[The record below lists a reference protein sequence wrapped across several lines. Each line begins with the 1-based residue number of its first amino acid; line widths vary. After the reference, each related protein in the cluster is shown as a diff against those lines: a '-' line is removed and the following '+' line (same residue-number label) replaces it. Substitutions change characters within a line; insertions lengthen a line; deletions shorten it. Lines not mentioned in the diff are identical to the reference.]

1 MSEENLKPDQDV
13 EQHSIIKS
21 VFLHL
26 FPGLLITLFFLVVLP
41 MSIVRGG
48 TSYLAILLAILFVLI
63 PFELGY
69 LFYQGKRKNGRFSL
83 KSIIL
88 YREKIS
94 VGQYLVIIPALYFFI
109 VIISLLLSPIRTFI
123 IDTFFSWVP
132 GWVFLE
138 DFLTDSYAY
147 SRSSLIPSLFLGLLL
162 SGFGASVVEELY
174 FRGYLLPRISRFK
187 MLAPLMNVA
196 LFSLYH
202 FFSPWQY
209 PAIFLGFL
217 PVVYVVYLKKNIYLG
232 IVIHCLLNGIGVL
245 HLMSSVLSYNN

>member
-1 MSEENLKPDQDV
+1 MSEEDLKPDHNI

-21 VFLHL
+21 IFLHL

-41 MSIVRGG
+41 MSIIRGG
-48 TSYLAILLAILFVLI
+48 TSYLAILLAILLVLI

-69 LFYQGKRKNGRFSL
+69 LFYQGKKKNGRFSL
-83 KSIIL
+83 KGIIL
-88 YREKIS
+88 YREKIP

-109 VIISLLLSPIRTFI
+109 VILSLLLSPVRTFI

-132 GWVFLE
+132 SWVFLE
-138 DFLTDSYAY
+138 HFLEDPSAY
-147 SRSSLIPSLFLGLLL
+147 SRSSLILTLFLGLLL

-217 PVVYVVYLKKNIYLG
+217 PVAYVIYLKKNIYLG
-232 IVIHCLLNGIGVL
+232 IIIHCLLNGIGVL
-245 HLMSSVLSYNN
+245 RVLFMILRYNS

>member
-1 MSEENLKPDQDV
+1 MSEEDLKPGHDI

-26 FPGLLITLFFLVVLP
+26 LPGLLITLFFLVVLP

-69 LFYQGKRKNGRFSL
+69 LFYQGKKRNGRFSL
-83 KSIIL
+83 KGIIL

-94 VGQYLVIIPALYFFI
+94 VGEYLLIIPVLYLFI
-109 VIISLLLSPIRTFI
+109 VIISLLLSPVRTFI

-138 DFLTDSYAY
+138 DFLEDLAAY
-147 SRSSLIPSLFLGLLL
+147 SRSSLILTLFLGLLL
-162 SGFGASVVEELY
+162 SGFGASIVEELY

-209 PAIFLGFL
+209 PVIFLAFL
-217 PVVYVVYLKKNIYLG
+217 PIVYVVYLKKNIYLG
-232 IVIHCLLNGIGVL
+232 IIVHCLLNGIGVL
-245 HLMSSVLSYNN
+245 HLMSSILSYNN

>member
-1 MSEENLKPDQDV
+1 MAEENSIPDHDI
-13 EQHSIIKS
+13 EQHSLIKS

-41 MSIVRGG
+41 MSIIRGG

-63 PFELGY
+63 PLELGY

-83 KSIIL
+83 KGIIL

-94 VGQYLVIIPALYFFI
+94 VGEYLVIIPAVYFFV

-138 DFLTDSYAY
+138 DFLEDLSAY
-147 SRSSLIPSLFLGLLL
+147 SRSSLIPTLFLGLLL

-174 FRGYLLPRISRFK
+174 FRGYLLPRISRYK

-196 LFSLYH
+196 LFSFYH

-209 PAIFLGFL
+209 PVIFLAFL
-217 PVVYVVYLKKNIYLG
+217 PLVYVVYIKKNIYLG
-232 IVIHCLLNGIGVL
+232 IIIHCLINGI
-245 HLMSSVLSYNN
+245 SVLRMLFMISK

>member
-1 MSEENLKPDQDV
+1 MPDQDV
-13 EQHSIIKS
+13 EQHSILKS

-26 FPGLLITLFFLVVLP
+26 FPGLLITLFFLIVLP
-41 MSIVRGG
+41 MSIIRGG

-69 LFYQGKRKNGRFSL
+69 LFYQGKKKNGRFSL
-83 KSIIL
+83 KGIIL

-94 VGQYLVIIPALYFFI
+94 IREYLVIIPVIYFLI
-109 VIISLLLSPIRTFI
+109 AIISLLYSPIRAFI
-123 IDTFFSWVP
+123 IETFFSWVP
-132 GWVFLE
+132 GWVFLD
-138 DFLTDSYAY
+138 DFLADPSAY
-147 SRSSLIPSLFLGLLL
+147 SRSSLIPTLLLGLLL
-162 SGFGASVVEELY
+162 SGFGASIVEELY

-196 LFSLYH
+196 LFSIYH

-217 PVVYVVYLKKNIYLG
+217 PVVYVVYQKKNIYLG
-232 IVIHCLLNGIGVL
+232 IIIHCLLNGLGVL
-245 HLMSSVLSYNN
+245 RLLFMISK